1 MRVQKYRRL
10 DEVRDFSR
18 TVSGNELQ
26 LKESRRRWQ
35 CKIVNNAQQFEI
47 LPTPEYRS
55 SELKQSLKTYP
66 LLACNRRGH
75 ALFPTRFLFRNVQ
88 VEFAG
93 YRRSC
98 DRSELRVRQCPI
110 SHFYRQADI
119 RHTVHFDAPFGIQSP
134 KRHFGQ
140 KID

>member
-18 TVSGNELQ
+18 AVSGNELQ

-75 ALFPTRFLFRNVQ
+75 ASFPTIPVSKRTSRVCRLSQ
-88 VEFAG
+88 I
-93 YRRSC
+93 
-98 DRSELRVRQCPI
+98 LRPVRAESSAMPN
-110 SHFYRQADI
+110 FPLLP
-119 RHTVHFDAPFGIQSP
+119 TG
-134 KRHFGQ
+134 
-140 KID
+140 